1 MTTTTYIRINT
12 KNSDKTC
19 YHIDPDCA
27 RLEEYREVS
36 QDEIQYHNLTLCEF
50 CDPDKNPRDADQD
63 KSHYRALQEAAN
75 E

>member
-19 YHIDPDCA
+19 YHINPDCE
-27 RLEEYREVS
+27 RLDECREVS
-36 QDEIQYHNLTLCEF
+36 KDEIDYHNLTLCEF
-50 CDPDKNPRDADQD
+50 CDPDSHPRRTDQR
-63 KSHYRALQEAAN
+63 KSHYQALQEAAN